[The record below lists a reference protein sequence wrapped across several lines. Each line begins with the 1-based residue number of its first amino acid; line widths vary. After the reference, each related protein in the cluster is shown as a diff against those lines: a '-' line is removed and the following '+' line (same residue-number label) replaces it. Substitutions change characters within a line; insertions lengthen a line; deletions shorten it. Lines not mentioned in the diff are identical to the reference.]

1 MKRIHTLSAR
11 VMAVLAVIVLSIAA
25 VVVGLPL
32 NEGTAPTAQAQQ
44 DPPTTPA
51 AQPWD
56 KPNASCGTSTA
67 VVIDASHRIGLDYLH
82 FGTFEYPQLFSR
94 MLEPNLRDLLKK
106 DPAAKVGIYTYDSV
120 SPATLVDAA
129 NLSETPIADPIAPSH
144 LNPAL
149 ANRLSD
155 TRRRGSNETHNMHAG
170 LLAVLND
177 VNKGARYDQVM
188 VFTEWG
194 PTALLNPDGTVN
206 DGGSPRGVDQ
216 QELDA
221 TKDVIRQLAA
231 KGVQVIPVGFGAQHV
246 PDDPGVAVPGY
257 YDRSPRDANPNK
269 GDSYGFKILQ
279 SGNSAPYYLTGPNLL
294 KELAS
299 ASIDSNA
306 YYSVWVP
313 DDPEIQTSNTGR
325 KGEQF
330 SIADFISP
338 CLSAS
343 VNVVDKNQK
352 LIERVSGRDVE
363 IAPDPTNS
371 YTAIVPTDSTDG
383 FAREPIPGNQSA
395 SQATMSYKLNAPL
408 EMHTDTQCF
417 AQQPGKQ
424 EWSEISDEKVEQKGD
439 KLTVSFTR
447 KPNVSYHCSF
457 LLRETTQLSITKLI
471 QANGPVN
478 QALNSED
485 YGQFHFAYQCT
496 DTGAPHSEKN
506 PFTLKGTVSPAF
518 AEGSPLST
526 AFDGG
531 TTLPHTID
539 ERIPVGA
546 SCTVTELE
554 PRTRPGYFSSTTSWE
569 LNGKEV
575 PGKISSTVP
584 REGYQWYVDKQL
596 QPYTPTDATQNPQT
610 TFEVMPSQR
619 GGAVALKATNVYD
632 SPHVT
637 QKVNI
642 TVDNP
647 EVFRGGNTDLSPKSV
662 WVNYRCRY
670 IPDAGDRPEVADNP
684 NLSPIS
690 VPGSGDNP
698 IEIPLSRSGDTLS
711 GSATLGSF
719 PVGTQCL
726 YEVTGKP
733 TGDGAT
739 AEPVAKGFSLAT
751 PKWSSQACMKVTAA
765 SPGYTPTPRECPGNY
780 SYVYPELNAQG
791 ETLTMA
797 AHLEFRRNLR
807 QVDVVKEL
815 AGAAGSEFHGTD
827 FPVTM
832 TCTQAEDNTWQV
844 FGPKEF
850 AINSAK
856 QVEITDVPAGSTCTI
871 EEKLPEGFDSEGY
884 DFILPDPV
892 TVDVPAATA
901 GGASAEPI
909 TATVK
914 NTFEDNYGQLTLNY
928 TVNTDNVDPG
938 NSNDLT
944 GVEGNVNAVCTLP
957 DDNPLKLTKALR
969 HGESWEVQPQ
979 DGFSERY
986 DATRGLPVGT
996 KCSITVTTAENL
1008 EALDVEQKPGTAL
1021 QYPEYTV
1028 RKGSNDL
1035 NVELVLD
1042 EPAKVL
1048 EIAFSRALLQ
1058 APDADV
1064 YLPSKYTVDYIC
1076 VPNDGAAPNTGSKT
1090 VYGSAADGPQSVI
1103 VEGVRSGENC
1113 TVTVEEGRT
1122 DKPYT
1127 DAFSREVVF
1136 SAGPPRNT
1144 EETITADGPASFH
1157 LTVGS
1162 GNQSELVQAQ
1172 FTYTPI
1178 FAEMN
1183 LSKVLHVTQGGS
1195 PVGDESP
1202 VYQALFKDPTF
1213 SASVVC
1219 ARNDTTLLQTAAE
1232 FGPDSPGSLKVPAG
1246 SECAVTEDTKSTT
1259 YTGAPDV
1266 SINVGGTTTQGNE
1279 ATVQVGTGTGA
1290 TAPAVTVTNAYDI
1303 KTASMHIK
1311 KKVDGTGMSSVSAD
1325 KQFPV
1330 AWTCTLNGV
1339 EVASGQL
1346 SMGRF
1351 SAAAASA
1358 IEGIPVGASCRLSE
1372 DPAKVKD
1379 PRTNDP
1385 DAQGDAYYSTW
1396 RPRWAVDESES
1407 GFATEKRCNDADEC
1421 SVVPD
1426 APHAATYEIRDAGF
1440 NYTAILWN
1448 TYDLYT
1454 VPVSVSKEL
1463 DAEQGQ
1469 KLAQRTDLAAAT
1481 GTLRCSDP
1489 SAPEHPFIPN
1499 PSRTASVKF
1508 PKGGGPGEL
1517 TYVPAST
1524 SDGASQVTSAT
1535 MEVPANFVCTFIED
1549 EPQTQFEVRGANGTL
1564 VTIGSTVDTSF
1575 ETETVN
1581 NGAAPQPGPAP
1592 SPIEGKRGTTFA
1604 IDSELVR
1611 NNANLSGE
1619 AEGDRHTLQVTNA
1632 YKLDTTTITAE
1643 FAKQRASIGDVS
1655 EWLPNTLK
1663 PSVVCTDP
1671 LLGTREEKTLELES
1685 GAEPTTIGDFTVGT
1699 SCEVTSHAEALTA
1712 GYDFVNVAG
1721 RSVHTRGDAT
1731 DGVLASVPITEP
1743 LRVQTQNSGTDRIL
1757 FAPTYTVLQLAPA
1770 VSKDFAGHKA
1780 SDIVTDAD
1788 SFEFTYACTFKN
1800 LVGGQPEPFSST
1812 GSFKL
1817 SRQNGDWAGPATM
1830 PRGSECVITEQA
1842 PPQAVQDRLAAENLQ
1857 MTPYYTTY
1865 DEQGEKFLH
1874 AIGPEGLTLNAD
1886 LPTAAITN
1894 GIYRNDGE
1902 VQVQKVQADLT
1913 TALGGAEFS
1922 IYGAAADGS
1931 LAEKISDMTTV
1942 EGTAGEVSNTF
1953 TTRLKPGTYFL
1964 VETKAG
1970 DGASLL
1976 PGAWKFTVAAAN
1988 DPAFEDLRISIEGVT
2003 ENSGLI
2009 TLVEANPEA
2018 NEPAIIQV
2026 ANVAQGALPL
2036 TGSRTLMLWLLAGVG
2051 LAGAALWL
2059 RKRA

>member
-11 VMAVLAVIVLSIAA
+11 VMAVLAVIVLSVAA
-25 VVVGLPL
+25 VVVALPFPD
-32 NEGTAPTAQAQQ
+32 GSAPAAQAQQ
-44 DPPTTPA
+44 NQPASPT

-56 KPNASCGTSTA
+56 KPSTRCGTSTA
-67 VVIDASHRIGLDYLH
+67 VVIDASYRPGLDYLH
-82 FGTFEYPQLFSR
+82 FGIVEYPQVFSR
-94 MLEPNLRDLLKK
+94 MLQPGLESLLQK
-106 DPAAKVGIYTYDSV
+106 DPAAKVGIYTYDSL
-120 SPATLVDAA
+120 SPATLVNSP
-129 NLSETPIADPIAPSH
+129 NLSETSIEDPRNPGK
-144 LNPAL
+144 LNPTIS
-149 ANRLSD
+149 NRLSD
-155 TRRRGSNETHNMHAG
+155 TRRRGYNDTHNMQAG
-170 LLAVLND
+170 LLAVLD
-177 VNKGARYDQVM
+177 DINKGARYDQIM

-194 PTALLNPDGTVN
+194 PTAILNSDGTAN
-206 DGGSPRGVDQ
+206 DGGSARGVDQ

-231 KGVQVIPVGFGAQHV
+231 KGVQVIPVGFGAQHRS
-246 PDDPGVAVPGY
+246 DDPGVVVPGY
-257 YDRSPRDANPNK
+257 YDPSPRDANPNK
-269 GDSYGFKILQ
+269 GDSHGFKILQ

-313 DDPEIQTSNTGR
+313 NEPRIQISNTGR
-325 KGEQF
+325 QGEIF
-330 SIADFISP
+330 SIADFVSP

-352 LIERVSGRDVE
+352 LVERVSGRDVE
-363 IAPDPTNS
+363 IAPDPTKS
-371 YTAIVPTDSTDG
+371 YMATVPTDSTDG
-383 FAREPIPGNQSA
+383 FARESIPGNQSA
-395 SQATMSYKLNAPL
+395 SQATMAYTLKTPL
-408 EMHTDTQCF
+408 EMHTDAQCF
-417 AQQPGKQ
+417 AQQPGKEQ
-424 EWSEISDEKVEQKGD
+424 WSEVSGEKVEQKD
-439 KLTVSFTR
+439 DTLTVSFTR
-447 KPNVSYHCSF
+447 EPNVSYHCSF
-457 LLRETTQLSITKLI
+457 LLRETAQLSITKLI

-496 DTGAPHSEKN
+496 DTGAPYSEKK
-506 PFTLKGTVSPAF
+506 PFTLKGIVSPAF
-518 AEGSPLST
+518 AEGSPLSA

-531 TTLPHTID
+531 TMLPHTLD

-546 SCTVTELE
+546 SCTVTEIE

-596 QPYTPTDATQNPQT
+596 RPYTPTGAPQNPQT
-610 TFEVMPSQR
+610 TFEVIPSQR

-637 QKVNI
+637 QKVKI
-642 TVDNP
+642 AVDNP
-647 EVFRGGNTDLSPKSV
+647 EVFRGGNTDLAPKSV

-670 IPDAGDRPEVADNP
+670 IPDAGDRPEISDNP
-684 NLSPIS
+684 NLSPLP

-698 IEIPLSRSGDTLS
+698 IEVPLSESNGTLT

-733 TGDGAT
+733 TEDGSS
-739 AEPVAKGFSLAT
+739 AEPIAQGFSLAK
-751 PKWSSQACMKVTAA
+751 PQWSSQACMKDTAA

-780 SYVYPELNAQG
+780 SYVYPELNAKS
-791 ETLTMA
+791 EALTMSA
-797 AHLEFRRNLR
+797 NLEFRRNLR

-815 AGAAGSEFHGTD
+815 AGAAGAEFHGTD

-832 TCTQAEDNTWQV
+832 TCTQTEDNTWQV

-856 QVEITDVPAGSTCTI
+856 LAEIADVPAGSTCTI
-871 EEKLPEGFDSEGY
+871 EEKMPEGFDSEGY
-884 DFILPDPV
+884 DFNLPDPV

-928 TVNTDNVDPG
+928 RVNTDNVDPG
-938 NSNDLT
+938 NTNDLT
-944 GVEGNVNAVCTLP
+944 GVEGNLNAVCTLP
-957 DDNPLKLTKALR
+957 DGNPLKLTKALR

-979 DGFSERY
+979 DSFSERY

-996 KCSITVTTAENL
+996 KCSITVTATENL

-1028 RKGSNDL
+1028 HEGPNGLD
-1035 NVELVLD
+1035 VELVLD

-1064 YLPSKYTVDYIC
+1064 YLPREYTVDYACI
-1076 VPNDGAAPNTGSKT
+1076 PNDGSAPNTGSET
-1090 VYGSAADGPQSVI
+1090 VYASASDGPQSVI
-1103 VEGVRSGENC
+1103 VDNVRGGENC
-1113 TVTVEEGRT
+1113 TITVEEGRA

-1127 DAFSREVVF
+1127 DVFSREVVF

-1162 GNQSELVQAQ
+1162 GNQSELVRAQ
-1172 FTYTPI
+1172 FTYSPI
-1178 FAEMN
+1178 LAEMN

-1195 PVGDESP
+1195 PVGNESP
-1202 VYQALFKDPTF
+1202 VYQALFKDATF

-1219 ARNDTTLLQTAAE
+1219 TRDDTTLLQTAAE
-1232 FGPDSPGSLKVPAG
+1232 FGPDSPASLKVPAG
-1246 SECAVTEDTKSTT
+1246 SECAVTEDTKSTA

-1303 KTASMHIK
+1303 KAASMHVK

-1330 AWTCTLNGV
+1330 AWTCTLNDV
-1339 EVASGQL
+1339 EVASGEL

-1379 PRTNDP
+1379 PGANDP
-1385 DAQGDAYYSTW
+1385 NAQGNAYYSTW
-1396 RPRWAVDESES
+1396 RSRWAVDESET

-1426 APHAATYEIRDAGF
+1426 TPHAATYEIRDAGF

-1454 VPVSVSKEL
+1454 VPVSVNKKL
-1463 DAEQGQ
+1463 DAEQGH
-1469 KLAQRTDLAAAT
+1469 KLAQSTDLAPAT
-1481 GTLRCSDP
+1481 GTLRCTDP
-1489 SAPEHPFIPN
+1489 SAPEHPFIPD
-1499 PSRTASVKF
+1499 PTRTASVKF
-1508 PKGGGPGEL
+1508 PKGGGQGSL
-1517 TYVPAST
+1517 TYVPDSAT
-1524 SDGASQVTSAT
+1524 DGASQVTSDT

-1549 EPQTQFEVRGANGTL
+1549 EPQTQFEVPGANGTL

-1655 EWLPNTLK
+1655 EWLPNTLS

-1671 LLGTREEKTLELES
+1671 LLGTREEKSLELES
-1685 GAEPTTIGDFTVGT
+1685 GAEPTTIGNFTVGT
-1699 SCEVTSHAEALTA
+1699 SCEVTSHAEALA
-1712 GYDFVNVAG
+1712 ADYSFVDVAG

-1731 DGVLASVPITEP
+1731 TGVIASVPITEP
-1743 LRVQTQNSGTDRIL
+1743 LRVQTQNSGTDRVV

-1770 VSKDFAGHKA
+1770 VSKDFAGHKV
-1780 SDIVTDAD
+1780 SDIVTDTD
-1788 SFEFTYACTFKN
+1788 SFEFTYTCTFN
-1800 LVGGQPEPFSST
+1800 DLVPGQPEPFPSA
-1812 GSFKL
+1812 GSFEL
-1817 SRQNGDWAGPATM
+1817 SRQDGNWTAPATM
-1830 PRGSECVITEQA
+1830 PQGSECIITEQA
-1842 PPQAVQDRLAAENLQ
+1842 PPQAVQDRLDAENLQ
-1857 MTPYYTTY
+1857 MTPYYTTLD
-1865 DEQGEKFLH
+1865 DEGEKFLH

-1894 GIYRNDGE
+1894 GVYRNDGE

-2018 NEPAIIQV
+2018 DEPAIIQV

-2036 TGSRTLMLWLLAGVG
+2036 TGSRTLVLWLLAGIG
-2051 LAGAALWL
+2051 LAGTALWL